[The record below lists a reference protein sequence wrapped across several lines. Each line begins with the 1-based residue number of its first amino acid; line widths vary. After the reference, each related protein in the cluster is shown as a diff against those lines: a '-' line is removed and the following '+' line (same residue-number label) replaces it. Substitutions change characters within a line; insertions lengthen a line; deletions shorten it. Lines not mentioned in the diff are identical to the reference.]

1 MNTVMSNDK
10 DGCKKLKD
18 GEVNETHEAMEF
30 TKEYTKNCKMSLS
43 NINEC
48 ACDTSAEF
56 QQVRR
61 IYVIEFFLLYVPRV
75 TFIICAPKISWPKSS
90 LYCHEFLIEGTTPR
104 TAPLVDS

>member
-1 MNTVMSNDK
+1 MSLDGETFTSSPKRGHLDPFEWMNTVMSNDK

-61 IYVIEFFLLYVPRV
+61 IYVIEFFLLYVYSILR
-75 TFIICAPKISWPKSS
+75 
-90 LYCHEFLIEGTTPR
+90 
-104 TAPLVDS
+104 